1 MQDARSVSNSPDT
14 CVGQGGFCFSK
25 DRRRVSFGP
34 ANSIQWSVAFRDLF
48 VSRVFK
54 LGEMDGLKDL
64 LINGW
69 LTTIAFKEFP
79 NVPQQL
85 IWTWLIFHLPLF
97 QGTGNSV
104 LNSPCVFSLIGSV
117 LFCAQ
122 GHWGWL
128 TLRKSSNSRLF
139 PAHSLIGERA
149 PWWWEPCQCVQGS
162 TLPCVTAGHLHGAPK
177 APGDASLEGTEL
189 SWWNSSSCVSGDR
202 ESGWQGR
209 TGQLSQHL
217 YPASRGQWEERW
229 KKHEVTKWFHENII
243 IMVPGWF

>member
-104 LNSPCVFSLIGSV
+104 LNSPCVFSLTGSVPRAIGSD
-117 LFCAQ
+117 LP
-122 GHWGWL
+122 WGKVPTRDCSLLTVWL
-128 TLRKSSNSRLF
+128 ENVHHGSGSHASVSREVHCPVSLPDTCTGPQIPWGCQSGRNRTLLVK
-139 PAHSLIGERA
+139 
-149 PWWWEPCQCVQGS
+149 Q
-162 TLPCVTAGHLHGAPK
+162 
-177 APGDASLEGTEL
+177 
-189 SWWNSSSCVSGDR
+189 
-202 ESGWQGR
+202 
-209 TGQLSQHL
+209 
-217 YPASRGQWEERW
+217 
-229 KKHEVTKWFHENII
+229 
-243 IMVPGWF
+243 